1 MPDFT
6 RIIHLAYQRILG
18 RPADLDGLDNYNRLM
33 NRSLTEADMRES
45 LLRSAEYAEQNPG
58 AGPSAKAKKTT
69 QVRRRKKARRRR

>member
-33 NRSLTEADMRES
+33 NRGMTEADMRES
-45 LLRSAEYAEQNPG
+45 LLRSAEYAEKNPG
-58 AGPSAKAKKTT
+58 AASAARA
-69 QVRRRKKARRRR
+69 RRSGAAGKRKKARRRR